1 MARII
6 ILFAVFIVLHLDA
19 VAQGTSALKQG
30 KNWISVLESTA
41 QRILPGR
48 RESGIS
54 TNYHFI
60 VIWKEKASPASFF
73 WRGQNGWLSCNIQKV
88 HKAKQGAMYTPDAA
102 GLTASIHKGDTLELI
117 PVTGGRF
124 PVPAQIPD
132 SAVNTLFF
140 KTTNTGWHYYAF
152 KKLTQKPD
160 IIMP

>member
-1 MARII
+1 MVRII
-6 ILFAVFIVLHLDA
+6 ISFAIVVMLHMGA
-19 VAQGTSALKQG
+19 AAQGVSGVKQG
-30 KNWISVLESTA
+30 KTWIGVLESTA

-60 VIWKEKASPASFF
+60 VIWKEKAAPASFF
-73 WRGQNGWLSCNIQKV
+73 WRGQNGWLSCTMQKV
-88 HKAKQGAMYTPDAA
+88 HKAKQDGNYIPDAA
-102 GLTASIHKGDTLELI
+102 GLTANIHKGDTLELI
-117 PVTGGRF
+117 PITGGRF
-124 PVPAQIPD
+124 PIPVEIPG